1 VNARFVNVKRGDAIT
16 VRPLHHGDV
25 DTVLAVFH
33 RLGPESRRR
42 RFNGAK
48 PRLSEHE
55 LWQLARVDANHHALV
70 AYVDGDP
77 EPVAL
82 ARLVRSGPSAE
93 IAFEVANDYQQR
105 GIGAALTEVLLAD
118 ARAAGITEVTAL
130 VSSDNPAAL
139 ALLRRTL
146 DALEIAFEGRDIW
159 ITAALPPAAS

>member
-1 VNARFVNVKRGDAIT
+1 VNTRVVKIKRGTIV
-16 VRPLHHGDV
+16 VRPLRNGDI

-70 AYVDGDP
+70 AYVDGEHD
-77 EPVAL
+77 PVAL
-82 ARLVRSGPSAE
+82 ARLARSGPSAE
-93 IAFEVANDYQQR
+93 IAFEVANEHQRR
-105 GIGAALTEVLLAD
+105 GIGAALTELLLAD

-139 ALLRRTL
+139 ALLQRAL

-159 ITAALPPAAS
+159 ITAALSPAAS